1 MEEYDF
7 HSSAEHS
14 PSGYYHNNNNNNG
27 RTANKNKLT
36 NGEMKIKFNCCNNYL
51 NQSSSF
57 YHPTTNHFLHSTR
70 NSKSNINGKDIRR
83 QAGHWSN
90 TNLES
95 QLGYMP

>member
-14 PSGYYHNNNNNNG
+14 PSGYYHNNGHSAKTTN
-27 RTANKNKLT
+27 NKLP
-36 NGEMKIKFNCCNNYL
+36 NGEIKIKFNCCNNYL
-51 NQSSSF
+51 NQSPF
-57 YHPTTNHFLHSTR
+57 YHPTSSHFFHLTK
-70 NSKSNINGKDIRR
+70 NSKQNVSGKDIRR